1 MKEELIRSLMEGDG
15 YKGEEVNDRTNSVK
29 IYRKATPI
37 IKEYET
43 IIQIQKRN
51 VIFFIQARV
60 RIQNN

>member
-1 MKEELIRSLMEGDG
+1 MKEELIRSLTEGDG

-43 IIQIQKRN
+43 IIQKRII
-51 VIFFIQARV
+51 IFCIQARV
-60 RIQNN
+60 RI